1 MGPHRSSPHYKK
13 WRETEQDCFEG
24 ETQRVVRSTVFT
36 SDDGWRAQKPNL
48 VNW

>member
-1 MGPHRSSPHYKK
+1 MGPHRSSADYKK

-24 ETQRVVRSTVFT
+24 ETQRVVRSTVFP